1 MGSKAFQRIFGIAF
15 YGIAALFLVFYA
27 QSLDWDSLGELE
39 VNFGWLALAT
49 ILGIATRFLFARIW
63 LFFLSQSG
71 EVKTADRA
79 ELYLVYAKS
88 WLGRYIPGSVTWII
102 GKVVFA
108 AKLGI
113 SKSRLAVSSF
123 LEAVLQLLTVLL
135 TATLLLVV
143 DPRTFEFAGNWV
155 WFLLAAA
162 VIGLVFVLPPVFKAW
177 ASIAYKLIRKSELDE
192 QLVPSSQALL
202 SGFLLFVLSSLL
214 SGLALFFVAMA
225 VVPGLGFENML
236 FVLAASNL
244 ASAVS
249 MVAVFAPAGIGVR
262 EAVQIAALSVVM
274 SPAEAL
280 VVAIAMRLVSLV
292 WDLLFPVLARVRKT
306 AQ

>member
-88 WLGRYIPGSVTWII
+88 WLGRYIPGSVTWVI

>member
-39 VNFGWLALAT
+39 VNFGWLAVAT

-88 WLGRYIPGSVTWII
+88 WLGRYIPGSVTWVI

-292 WDLLFPVLARVRKT
+292 WDLLFPVLARLRKT

>member
-39 VNFGWLALAT
+39 VNFGWLAVAT

-88 WLGRYIPGSVTWII
+88 WLGRYIPGSVTWVI

>member
-1 MGSKAFQRIFGIAF
+1 MGSKAVQRIFGIAF
-15 YGIAALFLVFYA
+15 YGIAALFLVIYA
-27 QSLDWDSLGELE
+27 QSLDWDSLGALE
-39 VNFGWLALAT
+39 VNFGWLAVAT

-71 EVKTADRA
+71 EVKSADRA

-88 WLGRYIPGSVTWII
+88 WLGRYIPGSVTWVI

-113 SKSRLAVSSF
+113 SKSRLTVSSF

-135 TATLLLVV
+135 TATLLLVA

-177 ASIAYKLIRKSELDE
+177 ASIAYKLIRKSELDA
-192 QLVPSSQALL
+192 QLVPSSQALV
-202 SGFLLFVLSSLL
+202 SGFLLFGLSSLL

-225 VVPGLGFENML
+225 VVPNLGFENML
-236 FVLAASNL
+236 FILAASNL
-244 ASAVS
+244 ASAIS

-280 VVAIAMRLVSLV
+280 VVAISMRLVSLV
-292 WDLLFPVLARVRKT
+292 WDLLFPVLARLRKT